1 MELEDERV
9 PLVLYLR
16 DFANKGV
23 QNNIGKKVIDLIPG
37 WNKVFGFV
45 AIDASLEDLKEVI
58 EALEALLED
67 DKCCENPAHKA
78 AEIGALKLLQIFLHE
93 GLIDF
98 NTTSGSNKETPLHV
112 ACENGRTEIVKLI
125 ILASKEHGIDLN
137 AKDELFGQ
145 TPFLL
150 ACYLGNTEIM
160 KLFLDSSE
168 EYDID
173 LTCSTKSTI
182 LHKSAFHLACKQGT
196 IEPVELLINS
206 SKRYKIDLN
215 KTDYFGNTAF
225 QEACDNTQFDE
236 NIEIVKL
243 MLKSAKEYGID
254 INRQDRSVY
263 SSSGRYDD
271 SFHHVISKS
280 NAELAKFMIENHKE
294 FGLDITRKNLRGNT
308 GLDLVKEQIE
318 TYGRMN
324 FVEVKNML
332 ELETKSNCCSI
343 L

>member
-112 ACENGRTEIVKLI
+112 ACANGRTEIVKLI
-125 ILASKEHGIDLN
+125 IQASKEHGIDLN

-145 TPFLL
+145 TPFLV
-150 ACYLGNTEIM
+150 ACYHGKTEIM

-182 LHKSAFHLACKQGT
+182 LHKSAFHLACKQEGT

-206 SKRYKIDLN
+206 SRRYKIDLN
-215 KTDYFGNTAF
+215 KTDFLGHTAF
-225 QEACDNTQFDE
+225 QEACDNTYFDE

-254 INRQDRSVY
+254 LNRGNGDT
-263 SSSGRYDD
+263 G
-271 SFHHVISKS
+271 FHRAISKS

-294 FGLDITRKNLRGNT
+294 FGLDITRKDEMGDT